1 MKKGFTLVELI
12 ATLIVL
18 SIVALIVVPNIYD
31 SIVEYRE
38 QLYETQLIA
47 IETST
52 KNWVADHIDDENFPK
67 NNDET
72 IFVNL
77 KTLEENGYIDEN
89 LKNPKNST
97 VFNDIVFT
105 VVTCKVI
112 DKDDYND
119 KNYKYTYRVIDTT
132 EKYLQYIAEL
142 WKKDNS
148 VDLSKVTTNSEI
160 MVKEL
165 SKNDLITY
173 IDSNYYE
180 ENTKSIKDIATSELI
195 SNYSAKIYASKKD
208 EKYTYRYE
216 GLTK

>member
-38 QLYETQLIA
+38 QLYETQLTA

-72 IFVNL
+72 IFVSL
-77 KTLEENGYIDEN
+77 KTLEENGYIDDD

-97 VFNDIVFT
+97 TFNDIVFT

-112 DKDDYND
+112 DKDDYNAE
-119 KNYKYTYRVIDTT
+119 NYKYTYRVIDTT

-148 VDLSKVTTNSEI
+148 IDLSKVTTSEVLI
-160 MVKEL
+160 KEL
-165 SKNDLITY
+165 SKDDLISY
-173 IDSNYYE
+173 IDPNYYE
-180 ENTKSIKDIATSELI
+180 ANTKSIKDIATSELI
-195 SNYSAKIYASKKD
+195 SNYSAKIYASKKG
-208 EKYTYRYE
+208 EKYIYRYE
-216 GLTK
+216 GITK

>member
-38 QLYETQLIA
+38 QLYETQLTA

-72 IFVNL
+72 IFVSL
-77 KTLEENGYIDEN
+77 KTLEENGYIDDD

-97 VFNDIVFT
+97 TFNDIVFT

-112 DKDDYND
+112 DKDDYNAE
-119 KNYKYTYRVIDTT
+119 NYKYTYRVIDTT
-132 EKYLQYIAEL
+132 EKYLQYMAEL

-148 VDLSKVTTNSEI
+148 IDLSKVTTSEVLI
-160 MVKEL
+160 KEL
-165 SKNDLITY
+165 SKDDLILY
-173 IDSNYYE
+173 IDPNYYE
-180 ENTKSIKDIATSELI
+180 ANTKSIKDIATSELI

-208 EKYTYRYE
+208 EKYIYRYE
-216 GLTK
+216 GITK